1 MKDYV
6 RKLKA
11 DNDGKK
17 LTRAEIMQF
26 VNLRPITVSTK
37 GVDCTCESVALFL
50 VVKWHGNLRHFE

>member
-37 GVDCTCESVALFL
+37 VVDCTCESVALFGR
-50 VVKWHGNLRHFE
+50 KMARKFETF